1 MGAEDQKPGMLPGSV
16 LLPSEGARAAPAP
29 PRWHSQS
36 SGSPQPP
43 AWVPKGMGP
52 PVGVTAISTGL
63 GNAAVP
69 GAAAE
74 PSCRLPLCK
83 VKGCWANPQ
92 TSFGVLLGCHL
103 PLLAR
108 PACTDG
114 LHMDLRATEGL
125 TQSRAAWGRAEITQP
140 QCRLLA
146 LDARRKISLGSHGN
160 DPGLAA
166 NILASPG
173 KAPASV
179 WMSRAGVLHSPVA
192 GPGAACHCCQT
203 HEPPDSSKGGP
214 RAPHAQHPETRLGA
228 AQLRR
233 GCEQEHREA
242 TQRRTVQS
250 MGRGMTHSTFLRE
263 TFWLGRVAE
272 TVM

>member
-1 MGAEDQKPGMLPGSV
+1 M
-16 LLPSEGARAAPAP
+16 
-29 PRWHSQS
+29 
-36 SGSPQPP
+36 
-43 AWVPKGMGP
+43 
-52 PVGVTAISTGL
+52 
-63 GNAAVP
+63 P

-125 TQSRAAWGRAEITQP
+125 TQSRAAWGQAEITQP
-140 QCRLLA
+140 QCRLLS
-146 LDARRKISLGSHGN
+146 LDARRNISLGSHGN

-179 WMSRAGVLHSPVA
+179 WMLRAGVLHSPVA

-214 RAPHAQHPETRLGA
+214 RASHAQHPETRLGA
-228 AQLRR
+228 AQLCR
-233 GCEQEHREA
+233 GCEQEHREG
-242 TQRRTVQS
+242 TQRRTAQQHGERDDSLHVLE
-250 MGRGMTHSTFLRE
+250 GDLLAGA
-263 TFWLGRVAE
+263 GG
-272 TVM
+272 